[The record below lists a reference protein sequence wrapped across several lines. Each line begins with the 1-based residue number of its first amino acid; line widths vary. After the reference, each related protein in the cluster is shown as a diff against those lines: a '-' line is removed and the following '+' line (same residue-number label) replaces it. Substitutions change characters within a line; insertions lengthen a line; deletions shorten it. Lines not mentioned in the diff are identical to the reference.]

1 MVGLCFYYGSVF
13 NIYEAGGSGCGSL
26 DLYLHKVVPF
36 ICIPCSFG
44 AVSKDTLKVICSILV
59 FKYPIDLQACFV

>member
-1 MVGLCFYYGSVF
+1 MEGLCFSCGSLF
-13 NIYEAGGSGCGSL
+13 NIYEAGGVV

-44 AVSKDTLKVICSILV
+44 AVSKDTLKAICRNLV
-59 FKYPIDLQACFV
+59 SKYPIDLQACFV